1 MAGLEKSVYDKLSKR
16 TTIYYAHPYCS
27 WEKGSNENNNK
38 LIRKF
43 IRKLIL
49 KLFLVVILKKYKT
62 GLIIILENYLII
74 NRLMIFFMRI

>member
-1 MAGLEKSVYDKLSKR
+1 MYDKLSKR

-27 WEKGSNENNNK
+27 WERGSNKNNNK

-43 IRKLIL
+43 IKKKTDI
-49 KLFLVVILKKYKT
+49 KNFSVAYIKKYKT

-74 NRLMIFFMRI
+74 NRLRIFFTRT